1 MQCPDFG
8 NGCGAKN
15 EIIVVLVGSG
25 KVRAGYSLLKPY

>member
-25 KVRAGYSLLKPY
+25 KASAGYSLLKPY